1 METSTKGATT
11 EGIVS
16 MSTSVINNQG
26 GGAASPVYINRQQNN
41 LMRKN
46 LQHATASIP
55 AANSTGNSFYPGS
68 RALPQ
73 QRNYLFKQTSIWD

>member
-16 MSTSVINNQG
+16 MSTSVNNNQG
-26 GGAASPVYINRQQNN
+26 GQAGSSPVYINRQQNN

-46 LQHATASIP
+46 LQHATATIT
-55 AANSTGNSFYPGS
+55 AANSTGNSFYPGGS

-73 QRNYLFKQTSIWD
+73 QRNYLFKQTSI